1 MKLYFLLSLLASAGC
16 ALHAAP
22 ITEFTEPNPNWEN
35 HGLSVNHTGGLL
47 EVTGSATNDRVCEWV
62 FPTSKTN
69 VDENNLVVTLRALG
83 THTAS
88 RFAITLLSQ
97 KDSQTG
103 HAVAV
108 IGREHLTNG
117 TSFVTLSLPLAVFG
131 SFDAKAISGIRVYG
145 LSPSAAN
152 ESIAVVIDSVG
163 TGEQPAPTFVAQPRS
178 TKTATGQTLTLSAT
192 VDRVGASASYQWF
205 RNGTPIA
212 GANSLDLLLTN
223 VGMSEAGEY
232 TLRVSYAGRTATSSA
247 ATIVVDPLPII
258 VQQPRSIM
266 AAPGGTVSFGVT
278 LRDAGDYTFQWR
290 LNGVDIQGATAS
302 GLVLT
307 NLAPAHVGAYSVV
320 VRNSSGIATS
330 SYAILGL
337 ASSLKSLGT
346 ALEFDDDIRHSNG
359 NVYDQMIMTGS
370 AATMTADPGQVLRIS
385 FVDLSDDIVQ
395 LEFSGPGSITVS
407 LKNPS
412 GPAVPALYN
421 QDIPYMKGHAQVT
434 IAGATENTHFG
445 SYSVGK
451 LRNSNPALYK
461 QDVTYDGV
469 VDLSVL
475 NILSADGRFGG
486 IRAGNVGFLDASG
499 ITGINAPGVRIAG
512 PLNLH
517 DINASDSAVP
527 LLLTGEIDGEGVK
540 FAGGDLRQFNDR
552 GIETELV
559 RRIVLVEGTD
569 SHGRTQP
576 VQPNRGKFL
585 RQGRDVTSEI
595 VVSP

>member
-22 ITEFTEPNPNWEN
+22 ITEFTEPNPNWET
-35 HGLSVNHTGGLL
+35 HGLSVNHAGGLL
-47 EVTGSATNDRVCEWV
+47 EVKGSASNDRVCEWV
-62 FPTSKTN
+62 FPTPKTN
-69 VDENNLVVTLRALG
+69 VTETNLVVTLRALS

-108 IGREHLTNG
+108 IGRERLTNG
-117 TSFVTLSLPLAVFG
+117 TAFVTLSLPLAVFG

-145 LSPSAAN
+145 LSPGAAN

-163 TGEQPAPTFVAQPRS
+163 TGEQPTPAFIMQPLS
-178 TKTATGQTLTLSAT
+178 TKAAVGQSLTLTAAVESI
-192 VDRVGASASYQWF
+192 GASAVFQWL
-205 RNGTPIA
+205 RNGIPIS
-212 GANSLDLLLTN
+212 GANNPQLILTS
-223 VGMSEAGEY
+223 MRPDDAGEY
-232 TLRVSYAGRTATSSA
+232 TLRVSYAGRTATSSP
-247 ATIVVDPLPII
+247 ATIAVDPIPII
-258 VQQPRSIM
+258 VQQPLSRL
-266 AAPGGTVSFGVT
+266 AVAGGTASFAVS
-278 LRDAGDYTFQWR
+278 LRDAGAYTFQWHF
-290 LNGVDIQGATAS
+290 NGVAIQGANAAS
-302 GLVLT
+302 FA
-307 NLAPAHVGAYSVV
+307 LASVSPADVGAYSVT

-330 SYAILGL
+330 TYAILGL
-337 ASSLKSLGT
+337 ASNVKSVGT
-346 ALEFDDDIRHSNG
+346 ALEFDDDIVHANG

-395 LEFSGPGSITVS
+395 LEFSGPGSITVN

-412 GPAVPALYN
+412 GPAVPVLYN
-421 QDIPYMKGHAQVT
+421 QAIPYMKGHARVT
-434 IAGATENTHFG
+434 ISGATENTHFG

-461 QDVTYDGV
+461 QEVAYDGV

-475 NILSADGRFGG
+475 NILSANGRFGG

-499 ITGINAPGVRIAG
+499 ITGINAPAVRFAG

-559 RRIVLVEGTD
+559 RRVVLVEGTD
-569 SHGRTQP
+569 SHGRIQP